1 VAERRCGVTALADQ
15 RTLIAVGAG
24 GTVLHSE
31 DAGESWEARPSGTGQ
46 ILMGVTALGITAYL
60 KNGARWRRPRR
71 WRPTTARA
79 RQFYD
84 RRREELN
91 LDEVERI
98 RL

>member
-1 VAERRCGVTALADQ
+1 VWRHGTGGPADADRGGRGRHGAAQRGCGRELG
-15 RTLIAVGAG
+15 GA
-24 GTVLHSE
+24 
-31 DAGESWEARPSGTGQ
+31 AQGTGQ